1 MDDYEGMTGGSSQED
16 LTSGEEE
23 IGLDPPIGNPDP
35 DRYVLTDPTFSEH
48 PGPDGTDG
56 NVEEVLKNL
65 FSEQSPIDQP
75 LQILK
80 TNDPTAAI
88 WGDPQDLGKIYG
100 EPENG
105 IKFWHQ
111 QELPDTCAIV
121 CQEFILEDIT
131 GDDFSEEALVK
142 ESIDKG
148 YYYPGCGTLPY
159 DVGKLLEDHDISVQ
173 RSEGNSIEDIKEK
186 LDNNQ
191 KIIVGVDANEIWANG
206 LDQQLIDL
214 FYMPEANHA
223 VQVIGYNED
232 NSSVILND
240 PGHPD
245 GKGLQVPLEDFQCA
259 WDDSN
264 SFMVSTLDEHTMSS
278 MVPGVAVSAG
288 TAGTIIH
295 RSIKQ
300 RQKS

>member
-1 MDDYEGMTGGSSQED
+1 MDDINDMLEQPDGDEPGYVESLQDPPPEPDAPPFPGVSVDSDPTESEPNQGIAAAQR
-16 LTSGEEE
+16 E
-23 IGLDPPIGNPDP
+23 IGL
-35 DRYVLTDPTFSEH
+35 SE
-48 PGPDGTDG
+48 GITGD
-56 NVEEVLKNL
+56 
-65 FSEQSPIDQP
+65 P
-75 LQILK
+75 LQIVLK
-80 TNDPTAAI
+80 PHDPTVAI
-88 WGDPQDLGKIYG
+88 WTEENPPDFGKIYG

-111 QELPDTCAIV
+111 QELSDTCAIV
-121 CQEFILEDIT
+121 SQEFILEDIT
-131 GDDFSEEALVK
+131 GDDFSEEDLVK
-142 ESIDKG
+142 ESIAKG

-159 DVGKLLEDHDISVQ
+159 DVGKLLEDYDISVQ

-214 FYMPEANHA
+214 LYMPEANHA

-245 GKGLQVPLEDFQCA
+245 GKGLEVPLVDFQCA

-264 SFMVSTLDEHTMSS
+264 SFMVSTLGEDTMSS
-278 MVPGVAVSAG
+278 LAPGAAVSAG
-288 TAGTIIH
+288 TVGTITG
-295 RSIKQ
+295 RLIKQ
-300 RQKS
+300 HQTS

>member
-1 MDDYEGMTGGSSQED
+1 MDDLSDMLEQPDGDEPGYIESP
-16 LTSGEEE
+16 
-23 IGLDPPIGNPDP
+23 LDPPPEPDAP
-35 DRYVLTDPTFSEH
+35 PFPGVSVNSDPTEPETNQGIAATQREIGSIEGITGD
-48 PGPDGTDG
+48 PRLI
-56 NVEEVLKNL
+56 V
-65 FSEQSPIDQP
+65 S
-75 LQILK
+75 K
-80 TNDPTAAI
+80 TYDPTAAI
-88 WGDPQDLGKIYG
+88 WGDPEDLGKIYG

-111 QELPDTCAIV
+111 QEFPDTCAIV
-121 CQEFILEDIT
+121 SQEFILEDIT
-131 GDDFSEEALVK
+131 GDDFSEEDLVK
-142 ESIDKG
+142 ESRAKG

-159 DVGKLLEDHDISVQ
+159 DVGKLLEDYDISVQ

-232 NSSVILND
+232 NGSVILND

-245 GKGLQVPLEDFQCA
+245 GKGLEVPLVDFQCA

-264 SFMVSTLDEHTMSS
+264 SFMVSTLDENTLSS
-278 MVPGVAVSAG
+278 LAPGAAVSAG
-288 TAGTIIH
+288 TVGTITG
-295 RSIKQ
+295 RLIKQ
-300 RQKS
+300 HQKS